1 MKLNKNFKKLLIV
14 GGLVVVLLGISVV
27 VKPGIFMD
35 FGMWLT
41 ASMKHRDAA
50 NEKPA
55 YTLNAQQFSNAF
67 KSDTSA
73 LKTYVD
79 KAVLLNGQV
88 TAIDGIHVSL
98 GNVVCAVDS
107 TQIDKVSKL
116 KTGDSVKIQGRV
128 STYNDLMDEID
139 MDQCVLK

>member
-1 MKLNKNFKKLLIV
+1 MKISKNFKKLL
-14 GGLVVVLLGISVV
+14 LVAVLIVVLLGISVV
-27 VKPGIFMD
+27 VRPGIFMD

-55 YTLNAQQFSNAF
+55 YILNAQQFSNEF
-67 KSDTSA
+67 KTDTSA
-73 LKTYVD
+73 LKKYVD
-79 KAVLLNGQV
+79 KAVLLDGQV
-88 TAIDGIHVSL
+88 TGVDGIHISL
-98 GNVVCAVDS
+98 GNVVCSVDS
-107 TQIDKVSKL
+107 SDLNKASKL
-116 KTGDSVKIQGRV
+116 TNGQVIKIQGRV